1 MHSCPDRVP
10 PFTES
15 DRGRYFGQRSRFC
28 DRNKVS
34 SILSRHQPCLMP
46 AQVENRPIAKPRLKR
61 RCIEG
66 QRPGDM
72 PVQGK
77 RGTSAALGL
86 CSKKDKALGARQR
99 IAMVPPLQGF
109 ACLLSVTQ
117 GVAGLAWGRAFG
129 PRYSAPLVL
138 QRRFRDPPVF
148 NCVWCDS
155 GLAGSDPSPDSDTN
169 RLRGRAT
176 TIRNTR

>member
-1 MHSCPDRVP
+1 
-10 PFTES
+10 
-15 DRGRYFGQRSRFC
+15 
-28 DRNKVS
+28 
-34 SILSRHQPCLMP
+34 
-46 AQVENRPIAKPRLKR
+46 
-61 RCIEG
+61 
-66 QRPGDM
+66 
-72 PVQGK
+72 
-77 RGTSAALGL
+77 
-86 CSKKDKALGARQR
+86 
-99 IAMVPPLQGF
+99 MVPPLQGF

-169 RLRGRAT
+169 RLRGNPDTENDSVGRRAPKLT
-176 TIRNTR
+176 LEHFKSKCSRDEKRQAGGMRGGTRRSARVSVWTARLACSRKKRARSDALQCA